1 MDIAEIV
8 FQNENRHRLIEYD
21 LYESCL
27 KRQLFYGCYFLK
39 MLMQQRK
46 GIRTDQIGQGKVGFV
61 KFVEVTMKIAT
72 LLVPAAEV
80 ISIFLNTTCFLAP
93 FRICGAVIGAVGAAV
108 FVTSLVTMRYSRG
121 LDEHMSDILC

>member
-8 FQNENRHRLIEYD
+8 FRNENRHRLIEYD

-80 ISIFLNTTCFLAP
+80 ISIPLNTTCFLAP
-93 FRICGAVIGAVGAAV
+93 FRICGAVIGALGAAV
-108 FVTSLVTMRYSRG
+108 FMTSVVTMRYSRG

>member
-80 ISIFLNTTCFLAP
+80 ISIPLNTTCFLAP
-93 FRICGAVIGAVGAAV
+93 FRICGAVIGALGAAV
-108 FVTSLVTMRYSRG
+108 FMTSVVTMRYSRG
-121 LDEHMSDILC
+121 LDERMSDILC

>member
-1 MDIAEIV
+1 
-8 FQNENRHRLIEYD
+8 
-21 LYESCL
+21 
-27 KRQLFYGCYFLK
+27 

-80 ISIFLNTTCFLAP
+80 ISIPLNTTCFLTP
-93 FRICGAVIGAVGAAV
+93 FRICGAVIGALGAAV
-108 FVTSLVTMRYSRG
+108 FVTSVVTMRYSRG

>member
-46 GIRTDQIGQGKVGFV
+46 GIRMDQIGQGKVGFV

-80 ISIFLNTTCFLAP
+80 ISIPLNTTCFLVP
-93 FRICGAVIGAVGAAV
+93 FRICGAVIGALGAAV
-108 FVTSLVTMRYSRG
+108 FVTSVVTMRYSRG

>member
-46 GIRTDQIGQGKVGFV
+46 GIRMDQIGQGKVGFV

-80 ISIFLNTTCFLAP
+80 ISILLNTTCFLAP
-93 FRICGAVIGAVGAAV
+93 FRICGAVIGALGAAV
-108 FVTSLVTMRYSRG
+108 FVTSVVTMRYSRG